1 VPHRSQP
8 LNPPTSSFSRAAPKN
23 RDSRCRTAG
32 PSTSVNSLLPGSRI
46 GQCPAR
52 ISIAKS
58 LSNREC
64 DLLEPS
70 LTHRK
75 HTVASC
81 SNRELSTNPCGGNSH
96 AQIPVPQFLT
106 GLPRAFFAKGSVCAT
121 RFLTGTASQ
130 TEFAVTH
137 SKQSADEILTGA
149 RIAHHTLDVPLYFSS
164 AHLSSAPPSSL
175 PKSAAASAL
184 NASHPFGYNATHMP
198 TGSSQGTQRAPI
210 VPASNEPHD
219 SMEELPVH
227 SRLPRLD
234 LGVDWESPWEE
245 FRSSVRD
252 FFHGPRATV
261 NPDAPQDSQLQVHW
275 IEGQL
280 PRRAFAASFVWHVI
294 IVTILLLPIWGFLA
308 NAEPTLPVPRIELTY
323 VPAQDLRPISLP
335 GNHPKPSPT
344 GDPAKPLPRSGADAF
359 HPRQTILSQPVKIT
373 HPRQTLIQPDAPATP
388 PKMVPQMPNIAEW
401 AATSPQPAK
410 PQLRISPSVVA
421 PRVQHRAIADL
432 TAPDVANTE
441 RNEGQL
447 NIASSPNANAEP
459 KLPVNPMSK
468 PVAERRNAHADA
480 GAAPVIGP
488 ATSAGDESLHR
499 LIAISAAPAPPA
511 PEVSVPQG
519 NLAARIAISP
529 EGTRAGAPGGSENA
543 AESNGGSGGTAA
555 SAGGAGSNSGANV
568 NSAPGGV
575 SISGGNGHADSA
587 GAGTA
592 GNHSG
597 GIILKP
603 MSKIPSRSDPSH
615 EQPIVLSKID
625 PSLPPEKI
633 LSGKE
638 VFTMR
643 VDMPNLTSSSGSWV
657 LNFAQI
663 DDNLPVY
670 ERPKGKLS
678 GPVPLRK
685 VDPKY
690 PQSAIKERIDGEVIL
705 YAIIRKDGHVDS
717 IQLVRGVD
725 PLLDQNAMEA
735 LARWQFRPATREGQP
750 VDLEAVIH
758 IPFHFNPPE

>member
-1 VPHRSQP
+1 
-8 LNPPTSSFSRAAPKN
+8 
-23 RDSRCRTAG
+23 
-32 PSTSVNSLLPGSRI
+32 
-46 GQCPAR
+46 
-52 ISIAKS
+52 
-58 LSNREC
+58 
-64 DLLEPS
+64 
-70 LTHRK
+70 
-75 HTVASC
+75 
-81 SNRELSTNPCGGNSH
+81 
-96 AQIPVPQFLT
+96 
-106 GLPRAFFAKGSVCAT
+106 
-121 RFLTGTASQ
+121 
-130 TEFAVTH
+130 
-137 SKQSADEILTGA
+137 
-149 RIAHHTLDVPLYFSS
+149 
-164 AHLSSAPPSSL
+164 
-175 PKSAAASAL
+175 
-184 NASHPFGYNATHMP
+184 
-198 TGSSQGTQRAPI
+198 
-210 VPASNEPHD
+210 
-219 SMEELPVH
+219 
-227 SRLPRLD
+227 LPRLD

-252 FFHGPRATV
+252 FFHGPRAAV
-261 NPDAPQDSQLQVHW
+261 NPDAPQDSQLRVHW
-275 IEGQL
+275 IEGQI
-280 PRRAFAASFVWHVI
+280 PRRAFAASFVWHLIV
-294 IVTILLLPIWGFLA
+294 VTILLLPIWGFLA
-308 NAEPTLPVPRIELTY
+308 NAEPTLPMPRIELTY

-421 PRVQHRAIADL
+421 PRVQRRAIADL

-447 NIASSPNANAEP
+447 NIASSPNVNAEP

-488 ATSAGDESLHR
+488 AASAGDESLHR
-499 LIAISAAPAPPA
+499 LIAISATPAPPA

-568 NSAPGGV
+568 NSAPGV
-575 SISGGNGHADSA
+575 SISGGNGHAGSA

-603 MSKIPSRSDPSH
+603 MSKIPSRPDSTH

-643 VDMPNLTSSSGSWV
+643 VDMPNLTSATGSWV

-725 PLLDQNAMEA
+725 PLLDQNAIEA

>member
-1 VPHRSQP
+1 MPLHSQP
-8 LNPPTSSFSRAAPKN
+8 LNTPTSPISLAATRSRHSSCK
-23 RDSRCRTAG
+23 TAS
-32 PSTSVNSLLPGSRI
+32 PSPSAKSLLPGSGQNVECDVTHSKQTI
-46 GQCPAR
+46 GEFLPGARTPQFGSRTLLRDAQCRAR
-52 ISIAKS
+52 ISIAMP

-64 DLLEPS
+64 ELLESP

-75 HTVASC
+75 QTIASR
-81 SNRELSTNPCGGNSH
+81 SNRELSTNSRRGNSH
-96 AQIPVPQFLT
+96 NPIFVLHFLT
-106 GLPRAFFAKGSVCAT
+106 GSG
-121 RFLTGTASQ
+121 SQ
-130 TEFAVTH
+130 TEFSVTH
-137 SKQSADEILTGA
+137 SKHEKTRSLTGS
-149 RIAHHTLDVPLYFSS
+149 RIAQHAPGASRPFLPGLLSLAPLSR
-164 AHLSSAPPSSL
+164 L
-175 PKSAAASAL
+175 PKNAAASTP
-184 NASHPFGYNATHMP
+184 NASYSFGYNATHMT

-210 VPASNEPHD
+210 TPPSSELHN
-219 SMEELPVH
+219 SMAELPVH

-252 FFHGPRATV
+252 FFRGPRAAV
-261 NPDAPQDSQLQVHW
+261 DADAPQDSQLRVHW
-275 IEGQL
+275 IDGHL

-294 IVTILLLPIWGFLA
+294 LVTILLLPIWGFLA
-308 NAEPTLPVPRIELTY
+308 NAEPTLPMPRIELTY

-480 GAAPVIGP
+480 GAAPVI
-488 ATSAGDESLHR
+488 
-499 LIAISAAPAPPA
+499 PA

-529 EGTRAGAPGGSENA
+529 EGARAGAPGGSENA

-555 SAGGAGSNSGANV
+555 SAGGAGTNSGANV

-575 SISGGNGHADSA
+575 NISGGNGHAGSA

-603 MSKIPSRSDPSH
+603 MSKIPSRPDPSH

-625 PSLPPEKI
+625 PGLPPEKI